1 MRLARV
7 ASVAGLSL
15 SILLGSSFNPA
26 AIGASTENGGK
37 PDYEAAGKEATKIL
51 CDYLKVDT
59 TNPPG
64 NEKRGADFLAEI
76 IRKEGLEAEVI
87 ELGKDRSLVV
97 SRLKGSGKKK
107 GIILMNH
114 IDVVPAVAADWQH
127 APFGGEIH
135 DGEIWGRGAID
146 MKGMGIIE
154 LEAFLM
160 LKRSGVKLDRDIVF
174 LATPD
179 EEAGGD
185 YGAGLIKEKCPHIV
199 EDCEFVLNEGFSIEA
214 DDKGNAKYWGV
225 DFAEKNICWFELTT
239 KGDAGHASMPMINS
253 STNRLVRALNRIVNA
268 GPNFRL
274 LPEVEEYFTKI
285 SASENG
291 ELKKAYE
298 DIKNSVK
305 DKEKEPLLLSDLL
318 KSSMLRNTI
327 SLTRMEAGYKTNV
340 IPAKAMAQLD
350 CRLLPDVKKDDF
362 IAWMK
367 NLINDPEVDV
377 KVIDWQSNE
386 PSKLQT
392 ELYETI
398 KAVAK
403 EENPNIPV
411 VPVIVPWFTDSHWM
425 RELGM
430 TAYGFQ
436 PIEVDKLHL
445 ATMHGKDERLPIKSL
460 ENGVRRMHKILLKFC
475 EAQ

>member
-1 MRLARV
+1 MKLKRV
-7 ASVAGLSL
+7 AL
-15 SILLGSSFNPA
+15 SILTALTFSLPLQASSTNS
-26 AIGASTENGGK
+26 GAK
-37 PDYEAAGKEATKIL
+37 VDYDAAGKEATKIL

-64 NEKRGADFLAEI
+64 NEKLGADFLAEI
-76 IRKEGLEAEVI
+76 IRKEGLEATVVD
-87 ELGKDRSLVV
+87 LGKNRSLVC
-97 SRLKGSGKKK
+97 SRLKGTGKKK

-114 IDVVPAVAADWQH
+114 IDVVPAVAADWKH

-146 MKGMGIIE
+146 MKGMGVIE

-160 LKRSGVKLDRDIVF
+160 LKRSGVKLDRDVVF

-179 EEAGGD
+179 EEAGGEC
-185 YGAGLIKEKCPHIV
+185 GAGEIKEKCPELV
-199 EDCEFVLNEGFSIEA
+199 KDCEFVLNEGFSIEA

-253 STNRLVRALNRIVNA
+253 STNRLVRALNKIVNA

-298 DIKNSVK
+298 DIKNSIN
-305 DKEKEPLLLSDLL
+305 DKQKEPLLLSDML

-350 CRLLPDVKKDDF
+350 CRLLPDVKKDEFVFYITKLVD
-362 IAWMK
+362 
-367 NLINDPEVDV
+367 DPEVEV

-392 ELYETI
+392 ELYEAI
-398 KAVAK
+398 KTVAK

-460 ENGVRRMHKILLKFC
+460 ENGVRRMHKILVKFC
-475 EAQ
+475 SAD

>member
-1 MRLARV
+1 MKLKRV
-7 ASVAGLSL
+7 AL
-15 SILLGSSFNPA
+15 SILTALTFSLPLQA
-26 AIGASTENGGK
+26 ASTKDGASV
-37 PDYEAAGKEATKIL
+37 DYDAAGKEATKIL

-64 NEKRGADFLAEI
+64 NEKLGADFLADI
-76 IRKEGLEAEVI
+76 IRKEGLEAKVVD
-87 ELGKDRSLVV
+87 LGKNRSLVC
-97 SRLKGSGKKK
+97 SRLKGTGKKK

-114 IDVVPAVAADWQH
+114 IDVVPAVAADWKH

-146 MKGMGIIE
+146 MKGMGVIE

-179 EEAGGD
+179 EEAGGEC
-185 YGAGLIKEKCPHIV
+185 GAGEIKEKCPELV
-199 EDCEFVLNEGFSIEA
+199 KDCEFVLNEGFSIEA

-253 STNRLVRALNRIVNA
+253 STNRLVRALNKIVNA

-298 DIKNSVK
+298 DIKNSIN
-305 DKEKEPLLLSDLL
+305 DKQKEPLLLSDML

-350 CRLLPDVKKDDF
+350 CRLLPDVKKDEF
-362 IAWMK
+362 VAHITK
-367 NLINDPEVDV
+367 LVNDPEVEV

-392 ELYETI
+392 ELYEAI
-398 KAVAK
+398 KTVAK

-436 PIEVDKLHL
+436 PIEIDKLHL

-460 ENGVRRMHKILLKFC
+460 ENGVRRMHKILVEFC
-475 EAQ
+475 SAK